1 MKYNFV
7 AFNGVLS
14 LPEMETTSPN
24 IFRHLIQFFQ
34 MLFII
39 SGNNI
44 SKTMVIAA
52 GNIDKE
58 NMDEKELSMEAS
70 FKIGKVNLILG
81 NNGKSM
87 LFKEMIV
94 ESFLKMP
101 YLYIRTDCLVDVVEE
116 NKLFLKKVT
125 RF

>member
-1 MKYNFV
+1 
-7 AFNGVLS
+7 
-14 LPEMETTSPN
+14 
-24 IFRHLIQFFQ
+24 

-44 SKTMVIAA
+44 SKTMVVAA

>member
-24 IFRHLIQFFQ
+24 IFRHLTQFFQ

-125 RF
+125 LF

>member
-1 MKYNFV
+1 
-7 AFNGVLS
+7 
-14 LPEMETTSPN
+14 
-24 IFRHLIQFFQ
+24 
-34 MLFII
+34 
-39 SGNNI
+39 
-44 SKTMVIAA
+44 MVVAA

-81 NNGKSM
+81 SNGKSM

-101 YLYIRTDCLVDVVEE
+101 YLYIRTDCLVDMVEE
-116 NKLFLKKVT
+116 NKLFLKKFI

>member
-1 MKYNFV
+1 
-7 AFNGVLS
+7 
-14 LPEMETTSPN
+14 
-24 IFRHLIQFFQ
+24 

>member
-1 MKYNFV
+1 
-7 AFNGVLS
+7 
-14 LPEMETTSPN
+14 
-24 IFRHLIQFFQ
+24 

-44 SKTMVIAA
+44 SKTMVVAA

-101 YLYIRTDCLVDVVEE
+101 YLYIRTDCLVDMVEE

>member
-1 MKYNFV
+1 
-7 AFNGVLS
+7 
-14 LPEMETTSPN
+14 
-24 IFRHLIQFFQ
+24 

-44 SKTMVIAA
+44 SKTMVVAA

-58 NMDEKELSMEAS
+58 NMDEKELSMDAS

>member
-1 MKYNFV
+1 
-7 AFNGVLS
+7 
-14 LPEMETTSPN
+14 
-24 IFRHLIQFFQ
+24 

-44 SKTMVIAA
+44 SKTIVVAA
-52 GNIDKE
+52 RNIDKE

-81 NNGKSM
+81 NNGKYM

-101 YLYIRTDCLVDVVEE
+101 YLYIRTDCLVDMVEE
-116 NKLFLKKVT
+116 NKLFLKKFI